1 MNVFETNFAQLNKE
15 KKLVLVKHCG
25 SQWQRG
31 FLQNLAE
38 GRQVV
43 DLADPLTRE
52 QATNYTGEFLQSLNK
67 PTLLY
72 NLQLLPE
79 LVNVIAGEQT
89 SGVNNCLA
97 VLEQSSAVEERLA
110 DVAQAAIVDL
120 PLRPLD
126 ESEFEPEAAW
136 QEPVKQAN
144 VLGSIVEGSLFG
156 QAGASDR
163 QQFYSQ
169 YLRSMVKERIMEQTT
184 VSDDLKFYRFLCMAA
199 NMTGTIVN
207 YSRLAASAGIT
218 PPTAKQW
225 LQFLAGSGLIYLL
238 PAVEELAGKRLIKAP
253 KLYFRDTGVAAHLL
267 HLESGQALL
276 GSIYAKN
283 LLDNYVV
290 NAIRERFLQ
299 GCALPPMLFYKD
311 SNYKEIQLL
320 WAQKGVLHPLNIYK
334 DGFSLWK
341 VRKDFALLEGYA
353 AERGLTIGTGAIVGL
368 GRGTE
373 PGPLGNALYYIA
385 AESL

>member
-1 MNVFETNFAQLNKE
+1 MATFETNFAQLNKE

-25 SQWQRG
+25 SQWQQEL
-31 FLQNLAE
+31 LQKLAE
-38 GRQVV
+38 GRRVV

-52 QATNYTGEFLQSLNK
+52 QATNYTGEFLHRLSE

-72 NLQLLPE
+72 NLQLVPE
-79 LVNVIAGEQT
+79 LVSVIA
-89 SGVNNCLA
+89 SNADSDVANCIA
-97 VLEQSSAVEERLA
+97 VLEQSSVVEEKLA
-110 DVAQAAIVDL
+110 ELEQVAIIDL
-120 PLRPLD
+120 PLKLQ
-126 ESEFEPEAAW
+126 EEANFLPEEAW
-136 QEPVKQAN
+136 KEPVKQVN
-144 VLGSIVEGSLFG
+144 VLSSIVEGSLYS
-156 QAGASDR
+156 QASAVDR
-163 QQFYSQ
+163 NHFYSQ
-169 YLRSMVKERIMEQTT
+169 YLRGIVKERIMEQTT

-218 PPTAKQW
+218 APTAKQW
-225 LQFLAGSGLIYLL
+225 LQFLAGSGLICLL

-267 HLESGQALL
+267 HLESGQDLL

-299 GCALPPMLFYKD
+299 RCELPQMLFYKD

-320 WAQKGVLHPLNIYK
+320 WAHKGVLHPLNIYK

-341 VRKDFALLEGYA
+341 VRKDFALLESYA
-353 AERGLTIGTGAIVGL
+353 MERGLTLGSGAIVGL
-368 GRGTE
+368 GQGTE
-373 PGPLGNALYYIA
+373 PGPLGDDLYYIA

>member
-1 MNVFETNFAQLNKE
+1 
-15 KKLVLVKHCG
+15 
-25 SQWQRG
+25 
-31 FLQNLAE
+31 
-38 GRQVV
+38 
-43 DLADPLTRE
+43 
-52 QATNYTGEFLQSLNK
+52 
-67 PTLLY
+67 
-72 NLQLLPE
+72 
-79 LVNVIAGEQT
+79 
-89 SGVNNCLA
+89 
-97 VLEQSSAVEERLA
+97 
-110 DVAQAAIVDL
+110 
-120 PLRPLD
+120 
-126 ESEFEPEAAW
+126 
-136 QEPVKQAN
+136 
-144 VLGSIVEGSLFG
+144 
-156 QAGASDR
+156 
-163 QQFYSQ
+163 
-169 YLRSMVKERIMEQTT
+169 MVKERIMEQTT

-267 HLESGQALL
+267 HLEGGQALL

-283 LLDNYVV
+283 LLDNCVV

-320 WAQKGVLHPLNIYK
+320 WARKGVLHPLNIYK

-353 AERGLTIGTGAIVGL
+353 ADRGLTIGTGAIVGL
-368 GRGTE
+368 GKSTE

>member
-1 MNVFETNFAQLNKE
+1 M
-15 KKLVLVKHCG
+15 
-25 SQWQRG
+25 
-31 FLQNLAE
+31 
-38 GRQVV
+38 V

-67 PTLLY
+67 PSLLY

-79 LVNVIAGEQT
+79 LVNVIAGEQS

-97 VLEQSSAVEERLA
+97 VLEQSSTVEEKLT

-126 ESEFEPEAAW
+126 ETEFEPEAAW

-156 QAGASDR
+156 QASASER

-169 YLRSMVKERIMEQTT
+169 YLRSIVKERIMEQTT

-199 NMTGTIVN
+199 NMAGTIVN
-207 YSRLAASAGIT
+207 YSRLAASAGVT
-218 PPTAKQW
+218 APTAKQW

-253 KLYFRDTGVAAHLL
+253 KLYFRDTGVAAYLL
-267 HLESGQALL
+267 HLESGQDLL

-290 NAIRERFLQ
+290 NTVRERFLQ
-299 GCALPPMLFYKD
+299 SCKLPPMLFYKD

-320 WAQKGVLHPLNIYK
+320 WAQRGVLHPLNIYK

-341 VRKDFALLEGYA
+341 VRKDFALLESYA
-353 AERGLTIGTGAIVGL
+353 AERGLTLGSGAIVGL
-368 GRGTE
+368 GQGME
-373 PGPLGNALYYIA
+373 PGPLGDDLYYIA

>member
-1 MNVFETNFAQLNKE
+1 MATFETNFAQLNKE

-25 SQWQRG
+25 SQWQQE
-31 FLQNLAE
+31 FLQKLAE
-38 GRQVV
+38 GRRVV

-52 QATNYTGEFLQSLNK
+52 QATNYTGDFLHRLSE

-72 NLQLLPE
+72 NLQLVPE
-79 LVNVIAGEQT
+79 LMIVIA
-89 SGVNNCLA
+89 SNADSDIANCIA
-97 VLEQSSAVEERLA
+97 VLEQSSVVEEKLTELEQ
-110 DVAQAAIVDL
+110 VAIIDL
-120 PLRPLD
+120 PLKLQ
-126 ESEFEPEAAW
+126 EEANFLPEEAW
-136 QEPVKQAN
+136 KEPVKQVN
-144 VLGSIVEGSLFG
+144 VLSSIVEGSLYS
-156 QAGASDR
+156 QASAVDR
-163 QQFYSQ
+163 NHFYSQ
-169 YLRSMVKERIMEQTT
+169 YLRGIVKERIMEQTT

-199 NMTGTIVN
+199 NMAGTIVN

-218 PPTAKQW
+218 APTAKQW

-267 HLESGQALL
+267 HLEGGQALL

-299 GCALPPMLFYKD
+299 GCELPPMLFYKD

-320 WAQKGVLHPLNIYK
+320 WARKGVLHPLNIYK

-368 GRGTE
+368 GQGTE

>member
-1 MNVFETNFAQLNKE
+1 
-15 KKLVLVKHCG
+15 
-25 SQWQRG
+25 
-31 FLQNLAE
+31 
-38 GRQVV
+38 
-43 DLADPLTRE
+43 
-52 QATNYTGEFLQSLNK
+52 
-67 PTLLY
+67 
-72 NLQLLPE
+72 
-79 LVNVIAGEQT
+79 
-89 SGVNNCLA
+89 
-97 VLEQSSAVEERLA
+97 
-110 DVAQAAIVDL
+110 
-120 PLRPLD
+120 
-126 ESEFEPEAAW
+126 
-136 QEPVKQAN
+136 
-144 VLGSIVEGSLFG
+144 
-156 QAGASDR
+156 
-163 QQFYSQ
+163 
-169 YLRSMVKERIMEQTT
+169 MVKERIIEQTT

-207 YSRLAASAGIT
+207 FSRLAASAGIT

-267 HLESGQALL
+267 HLEGGQALL

-320 WAQKGVLHPLNIYK
+320 WARKGVLHPLNIYK

-341 VRKDFALLEGYA
+341 VRRDFALLEGYA
-353 AERGLTIGTGAIVGL
+353 ADRGLTIGAGAVVGL
-368 GRGTE
+368 GQGTM
-373 PGPLGNALYYIA
+373 PGPLDNALYYIA

>member
-1 MNVFETNFAQLNKE
+1 MATFETNFAQLNKE

-25 SQWQRG
+25 SQWQQE
-31 FLQNLAE
+31 FLQKLAE
-38 GRQVV
+38 GRRVV

-52 QATNYTGEFLQSLNK
+52 QATNYTGDFLHRLSE

-72 NLQLLPE
+72 NLQLVPE
-79 LVNVIAGEQT
+79 LMIVIA
-89 SGVNNCLA
+89 SNADSDIANCIA
-97 VLEQSSAVEERLA
+97 VLEQSSVVEEKLTELEQ
-110 DVAQAAIVDL
+110 VAIIDL
-120 PLRPLD
+120 PLKLQ
-126 ESEFEPEAAW
+126 EEANFLPEEAW
-136 QEPVKQAN
+136 KEPVKQVN
-144 VLGSIVEGSLFG
+144 VLSSIVEGSLYS
-156 QAGASDR
+156 QASAVDR
-163 QQFYSQ
+163 NHFYSQ
-169 YLRSMVKERIMEQTT
+169 YLRGIVKERIMEQTT

-199 NMTGTIVN
+199 NMAGTIVN

-218 PPTAKQW
+218 APTAKQW

-267 HLESGQALL
+267 HLEGGQALL

-299 GCALPPMLFYKD
+299 SCELPQMLFYKD

-320 WAQKGVLHPLNIYK
+320 WAQKSVLHPLNIYK

-341 VRKDFALLEGYA
+341 VRKDFALLESYA
-353 AERGLTIGTGAIVGL
+353 AERGLTLGSGAIIGL
-368 GRGTE
+368 GQGTE